1 MEAQEYIEK
10 LEQQECSESNCHIA
24 EIANSWAAGQKSGLE
39 EGADARKAEL
49 LPQLETLQVHV
60 SRVKNTLCNEEE

>member
-10 LEQQECSESNCHIA
+10 LEQRECSESNCHIA

-39 EGADARKAEL
+39 EGGRCKEG
-49 LPQLETLQVHV
+49 
-60 SRVKNTLCNEEE
+60 RVTATTGDTPGACLKSQEHTVQ